1 MLWGDILSVKCF
13 SIRIEEEMLN
23 KIRFISEYEGRSAN
37 KHILVLIREN
47 IKLFEMQNGKIEDV
61 IKLDINVKPA
71 RKSRT

>member
-37 KHILVLIREN
+37 KHILILIREN

-61 IKLDINVKPA
+61 IKPDINVKPA

>member
-1 MLWGDILSVKCF
+1 
-13 SIRIEEEMLN
+13 MLN

-37 KHILVLIREN
+37 KQILVLIREN

-61 IKLDINVKPA
+61 IKPDINVKPA